1 MLVIIAMIKQLILVL
16 LLSLLPFEAIAGVTV
31 VQALSFGSWIS
42 KNNNVQHDI
51 TVNTNGTYTFDSA
64 GFIEL
69 VAPQEGVFD
78 LDGLPVSTA
87 IASVV
92 VTQTI
97 PLSASGENFQMVSL
111 QESHPGSTSAGGVA
125 QITVGG
131 TARTSGSTI
140 SYGDATYNGQLQIQ
154 INF

>member
-1 MLVIIAMIKQLILVL
+1 MIKQLILIL
-16 LLSLLPFEAIAGVTV
+16 LLGFLPFKAMAGVTV

-42 KNNNVQHDI
+42 KNNNAQYDI
-51 TVNTNGTYTFDSA
+51 TINTNGTYSFDSS
-64 GFIEL
+64 GFIEIA
-69 VAPQEGVFD
+69 APQEGIFD
-78 LDGLPVSTA
+78 IDGLPVSTA

-111 QESHPGSTSAGGVA
+111 QEAHPASTTAGGVA

-140 SYGDATYNGQLQIQ
+140 SYLDNTYNGQLEIQ

>member
-1 MLVIIAMIKQLILVL
+1 MPL
-16 LLSLLPFEAIAGVTV
+16 EAYAGVTV

-42 KNNNVQHDI
+42 KNNNAQYDI
-51 TVNTNGTYTFDSA
+51 TINTNGSYTFDGG
-64 GFIEL
+64 GFIEI
-69 VAPQEGVFD
+69 APPQEGVFD
-78 LDGLPVSTA
+78 IDGLPVNTA

-97 PLSASGENFQMVSL
+97 PLSASGENFQMISL
-111 QESHPGSTSAGGVA
+111 QEAHPASTTAGGVA

-140 SYGDATYNGQLQIQ
+140 SYGDNTYNGQLEIQ